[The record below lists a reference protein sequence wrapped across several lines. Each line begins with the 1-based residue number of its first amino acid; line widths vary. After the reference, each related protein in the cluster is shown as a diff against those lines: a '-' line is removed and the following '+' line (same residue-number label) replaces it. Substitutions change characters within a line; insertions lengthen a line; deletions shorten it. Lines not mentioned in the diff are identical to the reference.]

1 MASTYALP
9 IAPTSHA
16 HNHGRS
22 QSQSQSQSHYF
33 TAPSPNRS
41 GRPKALSPVEEG
53 KNPTSGHQHH
63 RSDMSGQ
70 LYGAVRS
77 PYAEYNSNAH
87 DHSHGHAHSHSH
99 AHTNSNGSTHSTSFA
114 HGRTN
119 SRLGVDSPQTPRK
132 NAAAAKY
139 GLFSPVQESAPVLP
153 SSSWL
158 SLPEALTALLIPL
171 PYLLASVAYPN
182 AARKLHTALSEVAV
196 ENEPALK
203 VDTAAN
209 DAYLLHALFLTSA
222 TLLVV
227 GLTAR
232 IRSGLDQPLDRRK
245 AESSRSIAAALR
257 DGAGL
262 RQSLSNVSGILL
274 PFYAA
279 MQIGGAKT
287 ALVLLTAIAAGLGAT
302 DQRPG
307 KHTRWDD
314 LKRTL
319 RTRKTT
325 VAVLLIGVVVDV
337 ALWGHP
343 ACALFGYSALFTS
356 IFAAPPP
363 LPTAGWSLITGSQT
377 QNSYTSKGSS
387 RASLPKPSSP
397 LISTSEDTL
406 LTCVFG
412 VGLMAITLLL
422 SFFTSSTTSF
432 PQHTIV
438 FTALSVASATAL
450 VFFSLPAALRSHQ
463 YVGLHLGGLLIIA
476 FTGWQYLHDWHHI
489 VFTGLSYTLYACG
502 VSWDTRSS
510 HAHSHAHDH
519 AHADHDHKHDHNH
532 EHHLHA
538 NPSRISAFLIAR
550 TTPGSIIHSIMI
562 ERDSRRIA
570 YFGVLNLS
578 FMVVQFFYGFV
589 SGSLGLLTDSIHM
602 LFDCA
607 GLAVGL
613 AAAVMSKWRPNARFP
628 YGYGKIDTLSGFA
641 NGVFLLLVSLEI
653 IFDASERLWEGH
665 ELQRLNELLIVSIL
679 GFLVNIVGLTAF
691 GHAHHG
697 HGHSHDHG
705 DHDHGHGHS
714 HDNENMQGIFLHIL
728 ADALGSVAVII
739 STLLTKYYGWS
750 GWDPIA
756 SCIIA
761 ILIFLSAI
769 PLVKSSGMRLMLSL
783 PTDAEYGVRNTL
795 QELSSLRGV
804 VGYTVPKF
812 WLEDEGAAHAEVH
825 AKEHKHEHEHE
836 HGACNDGHNHDHGHA
851 HGHEHKHSGHDHDHD
866 HAHDHDHSHS
876 LSNGHAHAHD
886 HDHDHSHAPG
896 KQRILGVMHII
907 ASQAADLEDV
917 RERTIQFLKGR
928 NMDVVVHV
936 EREGDGRCWCGGGN
950 KTS

>member
-16 HNHGRS
+16 HSHGR
-22 QSQSQSQSHYF
+22 SQSQSHYF

-41 GRPKALSPVEEG
+41 GRSKALSPVNEG
-53 KNPTSGHQHH
+53 NKTTSGHQHH

-77 PYAEYNSNAH
+77 PYAEYSSNAP
-87 DHSHGHAHSHSH
+87 DHHHHHGHGHSHSH
-99 AHTNSNGSTHSTSFA
+99 AHTNSTSSTQAVASFA
-114 HGRTN
+114 NGRA
-119 SRLGVDSPQTPRK
+119 SGRLGLDSPQTPRK

-139 GLFSPVQESAPVLP
+139 GLFSPVQESAPGHQ

-158 SLPEALTALLIPL
+158 DLPEAFTALLIPL
-171 PYLLASVAYPN
+171 PYLLASVAYPA
-182 AARKLHTALSEVAV
+182 AARQLPATSSEAIVD
-196 ENEPALK
+196 NEPAAK
-203 VDTAAN
+203 AVTAAN
-209 DAYLLHALFLTSA
+209 DPHLLHALFLTSA

-232 IRSGLDQPLDRRK
+232 VRSGLDQPLDRWK
-245 AESSRSIAAALR
+245 AESSRGISAALLDVANLGR
-257 DGAGL
+257 
-262 RQSLSNVSGILL
+262 SLSNVSGVFL
-274 PFYAA
+274 PFYAV
-279 MQIGGAKT
+279 MQIGGAKA
-287 ALVLLTAIAAGLGAT
+287 ALVLMTAIAAGLGAT

-314 LKRTL
+314 LKRTV
-319 RTRKTT
+319 RTRRTT
-325 VAVLLIGVVVDV
+325 LVVLVMGIIMDV
-337 ALWGHP
+337 TVWGHP
-343 ACALFGYSALFTS
+343 ACALLGYGALFTS

-363 LPTAGWSLITGSQT
+363 LPSAGWSLITGSQT
-377 QNSYTSKGSS
+377 QDSYIAKGYT

-397 LISTSEDTL
+397 LISTSDDAMV
-406 LTCVFG
+406 TCVSG
-412 VGLMAITLLL
+412 VALMAITLLFSSL
-422 SFFTSSTTSF
+422 TPSAPSFS
-432 PQHTIV
+432 QHTII

-450 VFFSLPAALRSHQ
+450 VFFSLPTALRSQQ
-463 YVGLHLGGLLIIA
+463 YIGLHLGGLLIIA
-476 FTGWQYLHDWHHI
+476 FTGWQTSPEWYHV
-489 VFTGLSYTLYACG
+489 VFTGLSYILYACG
-502 VSWDTRSS
+502 VSV
-510 HAHSHAHDH
+510 
-519 AHADHDHKHDHNH
+519 
-532 EHHLHA
+532 
-538 NPSRISAFLIAR
+538 
-550 TTPGSIIHSIMI
+550 MI

-578 FMVVQFFYGFV
+578 FMLVQFFYGFV

-641 NGVFLLLVSLEI
+641 NGVFLLLVSVEI
-653 IFDASERLWEGH
+653 IFDAVERLWEGQ

-812 WLEDEGAAHAEVH
+812 WLEDEGAAHAEAH
-825 AKEHKHEHEHE
+825 AKEHEHE
-836 HGACNDGHNHDHGHA
+836 GCNGGHDHGHDHSHA
-851 HGHEHKHSGHDHDHD
+851 NGHKHKRSGHDHDHD
-866 HAHDHDHSHS
+866 HSHKHAHDHHDHQDHHDHDHEH
-876 LSNGHAHAHD
+876 NHA
-886 HDHDHSHAPG
+886 SG
-896 KQRILGVMHII
+896 KQRILGVIHVI
-907 ASQAADLEDV
+907 ASYAADLEDV

-936 EREGDGRCWCGGGN
+936 EKEGDGRCWCGGGN

>member
-9 IAPTSHA
+9 IAPTSHS
-16 HNHGRS
+16 HGHGR
-22 QSQSQSQSHYF
+22 SQSQSHYF
-33 TAPSPNRS
+33 TAPSPNSS
-41 GRPKALSPVEEG
+41 GRSKVLSPVEEG
-53 KNPTSGHQHH
+53 NNPTSGHQHH
-63 RSDMSGQ
+63 RPNMSGQ

-87 DHSHGHAHSHSH
+87 NHSHSHSHGHSHSHSH
-99 AHTNSNGSTHSTSFA
+99 AHTNSNGSTHSLTSFA
-114 HGRTN
+114 NGRTN
-119 SRLGVDSPQTPRK
+119 SRLGLDSPQTPRK

-139 GLFSPVQESAPVLP
+139 GLFSPVQESAPVQP
-153 SSSWL
+153 SL
-158 SLPEALTALLIPL
+158 SFLDLPEALTALLIPL
-171 PYLLASVAYPN
+171 PYLLASIAYPS
-182 AARKLHTALSEVAV
+182 AARKLPATLSEALVQ
-196 ENEPALK
+196 NEPA
-203 VDTAAN
+203 VAAETAAN
-209 DAYLLHALFLTSA
+209 EAHLLNALFLTST

-227 GLTAR
+227 GLVAR
-232 IRSGLDQPLDRRK
+232 VRSSLDQPLDRRK
-245 AESSRSIAAALR
+245 AESSRGIATALR
-257 DGAGL
+257 DAASL
-262 RQSLSNVSGILL
+262 KQTLSNIAGVLL
-274 PFYAA
+274 PFYAT

-287 ALVLLTAIAAGLGAT
+287 ALVLLTAVAAGVGAT

-307 KHTRWDD
+307 KHTHWDD
-314 LKRTL
+314 FKRTL
-319 RTRKTT
+319 RTRRTT
-325 VAVLLIGVVVDV
+325 FAVLFIGTIVDV
-337 ALWGHP
+337 MAWGHP
-343 ACALFGYSALFTS
+343 ACALLGYGALFTS

-377 QNSYTSKGSS
+377 QDSYISKGSA

-397 LISTSEDTL
+397 LISTSEAAL
-406 LTCVFG
+406 LTCISG
-412 VGLMAITLLL
+412 ISLMTISLLYSIFVSSAS
-422 SFFTSSTTSF
+422 SFS
-432 PQHTIV
+432 QHTII

-450 VFFSLPAALRSHQ
+450 VFLSLPAALRSQQ
-463 YVGLHLGGLLIIA
+463 YIGLHLGGLLVIA
-476 FTGWQYLHDWHHI
+476 FTGWQTLPEWYHL

-502 VSWDTRSS
+502 VAWDTRAS
-510 HAHSHAHDH
+510 HAHSHAHEH
-519 AHADHDHKHDHNH
+519 THADHGHSHDHKH

-538 NPSRISAFLIAR
+538 NPSKVSAFLIAQ
-550 TTPGSIIHSIMI
+550 TTPGSIIHSVMI

-578 FMVVQFFYGFV
+578 FMMVQFFYGFV

-641 NGVFLLLVSLEI
+641 NGVFLLLVSVEI
-653 IFDASERLWEGH
+653 IFDAFERLWEGH

-761 ILIFLSAI
+761 VLIFLSAI

-812 WLEDEGAAHAEVH
+812 WLEDEGAAHAESH
-825 AKEHKHEHEHE
+825 AKEHQ
-836 HGACNDGHNHDHGHA
+836 HGSCDGGHDHDHDHSHANGHK
-851 HGHEHKHSGHDHDHD
+851 HKHSGHDHDHD
-866 HAHDHDHSHS
+866 HAHSHSHS
-876 LSNGHAHAHD
+876 HLNGHTHAHD
-886 HDHDHSHAPG
+886 HHGHDHDHIHTSG
-896 KQRILGVMHII
+896 KQRILGVIHII
-907 ASQAADLEDV
+907 VSQAADLEDV
-917 RERTIQFLKGR
+917 RERTIQFLKGK

-950 KTS
+950 KVS